1 LLGQNGKTQIHKQN
15 LDTIE
20 EVKRFYGPKAG
31 EKLAEMEMMEDL
43 IGEMQRLAQKMP
55 IIDTKSPLYSSLF
68 SEETFTERLPKS
80 LERTMGKIML
90 LMGQYEQGK
99 LARKSWA
106 ERMNG
111 RNMRHF
117 FDEDF
122 YEASQA
128 EIFEIAEINVK
139 NGI

>member
-1 LLGQNGKTQIHKQN
+1 
-15 LDTIE
+15 
-20 EVKRFYGPKAG
+20 
-31 EKLAEMEMMEDL
+31 
-43 IGEMQRLAQKMP
+43 
-55 IIDTKSPLYSSLF
+55 
-68 SEETFTERLPKS
+68 
-80 LERTMGKIML
+80 
-90 LMGQYEQGK
+90 MGQYEQGK